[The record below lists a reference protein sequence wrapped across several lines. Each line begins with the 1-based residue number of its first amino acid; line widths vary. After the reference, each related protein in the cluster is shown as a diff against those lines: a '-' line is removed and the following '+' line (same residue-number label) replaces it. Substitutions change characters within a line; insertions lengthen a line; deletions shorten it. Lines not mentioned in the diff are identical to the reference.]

1 MTYQSTLTELTG
13 ADSNAVLIEKVIAAV
28 ETLMTSQGVDAT
40 SEIHRFMLYH
50 ASRMDVRIAGM
61 MKHLAARQPLPA
73 NPKQVPALKDTG
85 LMGGWRSV
93 DNSKEQ
99 INHLLVGL
107 PFMYSVLI
115 TTTTDKLNNK
125 SYIHSVVGTFTKIDF
140 GAMGTNP
147 ASQTETVSSYK
158 EVSRIL
164 GYLDKLTKE
173 EPIVPIVKD
182 EKKTLSYRQEQYEA
196 RWVKSNGSLPH
207 ASTLQPTP

>member
-13 ADSNAVLIEKVIAAV
+13 TLSNDALIEKVNANV
-28 ETLMTSQGVDAT
+28 ETIIANQGVDAT
-40 SEIHRFMLYH
+40 TEIHRFMLYH
-50 ASRMDVRIAGM
+50 TSRMDVRISGM
-61 MKHLAARQPLPA
+61 MKHLAARQPIPP
-73 NPKQVPALKDTG
+73 NPKEVPALKDTG
-85 LMGGWRSV
+85 LMGAWRSV

-99 INHLLVGL
+99 INHLLIGL

-115 TTTTDKLNNK
+115 TTKTDKLNNK

-173 EPIVPIVKD
+173 EPIIPIVKD
-182 EKKTLSYRQEQYEA
+182 EKKTMSYANKQYEA

-207 ASTLQPTP
+207 VSTLTP

>member
-13 ADSNAVLIEKVIAAV
+13 TLSNDALIEKVNANV
-28 ETLMTSQGVDAT
+28 ETIIASQGVDAT
-40 SEIHRFMLYH
+40 TEIHRFMLYH
-50 ASRMDVRIAGM
+50 TSRMDVRISGM
-61 MKHLAARQPLPA
+61 MKHLAARQPIPP
-73 NPKQVPALKDTG
+73 NPKEVPALKDTG
-85 LMGGWRSV
+85 LMGAWRSV

-99 INHLLVGL
+99 INHLLIGL

-115 TTTTDKLNNK
+115 TTKTDKLNNK

-173 EPIVPIVKD
+173 EPIIPIVKD
-182 EKKTLSYRQEQYEA
+182 EKKTMSYANKQYEA

-207 ASTLQPTP
+207 VSTLTP